1 MLFKMFNYSQLI
13 LIIVFVYHLH
23 WEVVLLFST
32 FTDICKCSYR
42 QLPTFIIYFIH
53 INELK
58 TNSEID
64 LFSTATVYGIKLEYD
79 DLLPA

>member
-1 MLFKMFNYSQLI
+1 M

-42 QLPTFIIYFIH
+42 H